1 MIFGIGTDLV
11 DVRHIEK
18 ALKTFGARFETRLF
32 TPYEQSLSHKQSN
45 PALYYGKRFA
55 AKEAFVKALGTG
67 IGMAVFWK
75 DVEVRNN
82 ALGKLF
88 LQLAYN
94 LQESLR
100 QTLPLQQKIQLDLSL
115 TDEYP
120 YAQAFV
126 VISYWGS
133 LMDKKIPQRARGRW
147 EWVFLAIFYIS
158 AFFIL
163 GKTHT

>member
-1 MIFGIGTDLV
+1 VIFGIGTDLV
-11 DVRHIEK
+11 DVRRIEK

-45 PALYYGKRFA
+45 TALYYGKRFA

-67 IGMAVFWK
+67 IGMAVFGRMLKFGIMPW
-75 DVEVRNN
+75 
-82 ALGKLF
+82 ASLF
-88 LQLAYN
+88 LQLASN

-100 QTLPLQQKIQLDLSL
+100 QTLPLQQKIHLDLSL

-133 LMDKKIPQRARGRW
+133 LMDKKNA
-147 EWVFLAIFYIS
+147 S
-158 AFFIL
+158 AS
-163 GKTHT
+163 

>member
-11 DVRHIEK
+11 DVRRIEK

-45 PALYYGKRFA
+45 TALYYGKRFA

-82 ALGKLF
+82 ALGKPF
-88 LQLAYN
+88 FAIGVQFTRIFKADFTSPA
-94 LQESLR
+94 EDS
-100 QTLPLQQKIQLDLSL
+100 S
-115 TDEYP
+115 
-120 YAQAFV
+120 
-126 VISYWGS
+126 GS
-133 LMDKKIPQRARGRW
+133 EFDG
-147 EWVFLAIFYIS
+147 
-158 AFFIL
+158 
-163 GKTHT
+163 